1 MISENPKYN
10 SIFII
15 SFSIFTFGINQYLK
29 SIPPFNLS
37 NPGTPPEILQYLPT
51 VVYSIFGVYI
61 AFCLMMLI
69 YNNLL
74 KGRSKREANNLAM
87 YGIVAFATLA
97 MTFVDLVSVMAMEHD
112 AVCRVFQTCVQLS
125 EWQQNFVLYGFP
137 TLGILITW
145 GLRYPKVQYEVK
157 QY

>member
-1 MISENPKYN
+1 MIFENPKYN

-29 SIPPFNLS
+29 SIQSLNLS
-37 NPGTPPEILQYLPT
+37 NPGPPPEILLDLPT
-51 VVYSIFGVYI
+51 IVYSIFGVYI
-61 AFCLMMLI
+61 GVCLTMLI
-69 YNNLL
+69 YNSLL
-74 KGRSKREANNLAM
+74 QGRPNRERNNLIS
-87 YGIVAFATLA
+87 YGIVAFATLV
-97 MTFVDLVSVMAMEHD
+97 MIFVDLVSVMAMEHD
-112 AVCRVFQTCVQLS
+112 TTCRIFQTCAQLS

-137 TLGILITW
+137 ALGILVTW